1 MAPEFHG
8 PFDPVELSDPEL
20 EHDGLRHLTFH
31 SPALRGRGDVS
42 LFIPRGST
50 FPAELPLVLLLHGV
64 YGSHWAWFLKGA
76 AHRTAQDLIDRGEIR
91 PMLLA
96 APSDGLSGD
105 GSGYWPMPGR
115 DAEAWIAH
123 DVPACIREKFSSHG
137 PTFLCGL
144 SMGGYGAL
152 RIGFKYSDRFRG
164 ISTHSSITHA
174 EQMHN
179 LVRDRDLNLSAM
191 PVYEHDILHWARK
204 HRDQLPAVRFDCGTD
219 DSLFNAS
226 AILHRELD
234 NLSIPHTYETFPGGH
249 EWSYWRQHIESTL
262 RFFHSLLSK

>member
-1 MAPEFHG
+1 MAPEFRG
-8 PFDPVELSDPEL
+8 IFDPIELSDPKL

-42 LFIPRGST
+42 LYIPHGVA

-76 AHRTAQDLIDRGEIR
+76 AHRTAQDLIDSGEIR

-123 DVPACIREKFSSHG
+123 DVPTCIREQFSSHG

-152 RIGFKYSDRFRG
+152 RLGFKYPDRFRG

-174 EQMHN
+174 EQMYDF
-179 LVRDRDLNLSAM
+179 VRDRDLNLSAM
-191 PVYEHDILHWARK
+191 PAFEHDILHWART
-204 HRDQLPAVRFDCGTD
+204 HRDQLPPVRFDCGQD
-219 DSLFNAS
+219 DPLFEAS
-226 AILHRELD
+226 TALHRELRS
-234 NLSIPHTYETFPGGH
+234 LSIPHTYESFPGRH
-249 EWSYWRQHIESTL
+249 EWPYWRQHIASTL
-262 RFFHSLLSK
+262 HFFHSLL